1 MDIEERMRDAVVAA
15 EPGTLKRGQAIDSE
29 DEMGMSAAA
38 LTSAG
43 WVYVYDTVTGER
55 SVCNKN
61 MLARQLQKVRKD
73 GTFIFTTTP
82 PKKAPRRGTLKC
94 LLHPDGE
101 NREHYD
107 ALGFPTCRKAN
118 LTSPFQV
125 SRHMQKRHKMEW
137 AAIEAE
143 RQAAEK
149 QAEREF
155 QERILSMAAGAK
167 DVPEA
172 PLYVSDKRGPGRPKK
187 A

>member
-107 ALGFPTCRKAN
+107 ELGFPTCRKAN

-167 DVPEA
+167 GIPEA
-172 PLYVSDKRGPGRPKK
+172 PLYVSDKPKIGRPRKS
-187 A
+187 